1 MLAFIFKSLLLFG
14 IWYLVFGFK
23 IQRIKISVH
32 CWCPIGLSLLLFD
45 VALQCNIL
53 IPIKWISMV
62 IVSHLQSQ
70 KPNNS
75 FHSNQMRF
83 FIHFQIVSEVYWNIH
98 RFLLLFFCFWQE
110 PSFAVKIWKLKKF
123 LIKSGGPCFLYY
135 RGMHFFKSQ
144 ECHSWLKRCKFLITW
159 LLTKVGHGGRRLGGW
174 FP

>member
-98 RFLLLFFCFWQE
+98 RFFVVVLLFLARTKVCRVNLKAE
-110 PSFAVKIWKLKKF
+110 KISYKEWWSLF
-123 LIKSGGPCFLYY
+123 FIFP
-135 RGMHFFKSQ
+135 RNAFFKSQ
-144 ECHSWLKRCKFLITW
+144 ECHSWLKR
-159 LLTKVGHGGRRLGGW
+159 
-174 FP
+174 